1 MLPGGEGGI
10 KETSGM
16 NSVNAGSAICLLL
29 PTNCLNVFDHF
40 VGLALKGL
48 RSGKTY
54 SFSHWG
60 LLINLLFK
68 RFNNATKSVYRRKVS
83 TSQPAPLK
91 TANFKTVCLSVCL
104 STNLWYSIV
113 SCIRVATK
121 LDSDWF
127 FFSFVLYFGP
137 TKNTGFVHISY
148 KRLYNLLNNL
158 IITAGQ
164 CLRYHYFS
172 LSYHHGVQYQTM
184 LMSCLWFVTFVVRF

>member
-1 MLPGGEGGI
+1 MVKLIVFLIE
-10 KETSGM
+10 
-16 NSVNAGSAICLLL
+16 VFLLIC
-29 PTNCLNVFDHF
+29 C
-40 VGLALKGL
+40 LKGL
-48 RSGKTY
+48 ITPLNRYIEEKY
-54 SFSHWG
+54 QRVNLLHWK
-60 LLINLLFK
+60 LLI
-68 RFNNATKSVYRRKVS
+68 
-83 TSQPAPLK
+83 LK
-91 TANFKTVCLSVCL
+91 LSVCLSVCL